1 MSCLFLPQKGCF
13 EIRSSFFESLHFSV
27 SCGLYWAM
35 GQKSLTRSVRSPP
48 TSTLPTTTRR
58 LHVLG
63 AERVILDEGWGWSQH
78 GDGFLWGVGSM
89 GLVWFVLFCSV
100 CLFVSL
106 SLSLPFFSW
115 DFSSSFTWTTLGQ
128 LLCIFYSSSNKVD
141 GCRNILLT
149 KKHKKQNL
157 VRNIHRVTSG
167 GSSEGKHGH
176 PVSCENCLQRWILH
190 HRVTRIYGD
199 AWRVAWIRPPVVWGG
214 PPDKGRHMGETGPM
228 VSRVEM
234 WLLMKHCNTYIYI
247 YIILYIM
254 YITSF
259 LNKTQFL

>member
-1 MSCLFLPQKGCF
+1 MKG
-13 EIRSSFFESLHFSV
+13 EGEANMGMDFFG
-27 SCGLYWAM
+27 GLDPW
-35 GQKSLTRSVRSPP
+35 
-48 TSTLPTTTRR
+48 
-58 LHVLG
+58 
-63 AERVILDEGWGWSQH
+63 
-78 GDGFLWGVGSM
+78 
-89 GLVWFVLFCSV
+89 VWFGLFCSV
-100 CLFVSL
+100 LFCLFVSL

-199 AWRVAWIRPPVVWGG
+199 AWRVAWIRPPVV
-214 PPDKGRHMGETGPM
+214 
-228 VSRVEM
+228 
-234 WLLMKHCNTYIYI
+234 
-247 YIILYIM
+247 
-254 YITSF
+254 
-259 LNKTQFL
+259 